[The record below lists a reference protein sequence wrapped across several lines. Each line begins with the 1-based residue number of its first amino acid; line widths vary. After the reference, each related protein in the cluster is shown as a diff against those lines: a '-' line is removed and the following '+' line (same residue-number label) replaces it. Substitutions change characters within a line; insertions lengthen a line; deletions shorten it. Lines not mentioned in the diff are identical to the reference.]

1 MRTAATAEVSAA
13 DSVAAAPS
21 RGMAAGKVTAATATT
36 VTPAAAAML
45 RKRGRCR
52 QQYRPQNAGR
62 EKQAF
67 ALGTHDCHLP
77 LRFAPLRELFEP
89 INFDPTCITRFRL
102 FGAQQLLFR
111 GGRTAT

>member
-1 MRTAATAEVSAA
+1 
-13 DSVAAAPS
+13 
-21 RGMAAGKVTAATATT
+21 VTAATATT
-36 VTPAAAAML
+36 VTPAAAML